1 LHVGTEIREEW
12 LSSVLV
18 IELVGLLWV
27 GELAHLQLRNG
38 ETVLVDSIDDLTSLS
53 VTVWLDH
60 GESS

>member
-12 LSSVLV
+12 LSFVLV

-38 ETVLVDSIDDLTSLS
+38 ETVLIDSIDDLTSLS